1 MTLSKQ
7 EIQVRKLQRARN
19 ELAVKLPFVPDA
31 SGMGCMA
38 HPLYDWQHD
47 YIESDTRF
55 NFLCAANQI
64 GKSVGNWIRMLRFV
78 YLQSYWDRFFD
89 GNPPLPFWYF
99 YPTAQLSTSEIKTK
113 YLKFYLPHDSLKKH
127 PKWGYKVEEEKRII
141 QAIHFNTGTSVYFK
155 SYSQPPSNLQAAT
168 LSGIFADEEMP
179 EHLFDELNFR
189 GMSRDDFYYHNCFT
203 ATLGQEYLRRTIE
216 EKGERELFKDAFKR
230 QISMYNCLKYNDGT
244 ASQIWT
250 KDKIEA
256 AKLSCSSEAEIQR
269 RVYGRFVVSE
279 DRKFAGFD
287 YKRNTCSGHSIP
299 NNWNVYAGI
308 DWGSGGK
315 RGHPSGI
322 LFLGV
327 SPDFKRGRVFLSWRG
342 DGIPTTQGDVVTR
355 YVNMKKKFSVLEAAY
370 DYSAADIG
378 MIASR
383 SGISLSRANKN
394 QDLSVELINTLFKNG
409 QLKIYIG
416 DGYEENDKLIS
427 ELQVALN
434 RGPKKYDD
442 LIDALR
448 YAVTLVPWQFEMIRD
463 AQEDKV
469 AYTEPKLSKRERFWK
484 YGYEGSEL
492 WEPDLMQAE
501 LDDYAIMTEVYDL

>member
-1 MTLSKQ
+1 MSRSSKNL
-7 EIQVRKLQRARN
+7 EMLKLKKARR
-19 ELAVKLPFVPDA
+19 ELAAKLPFVPDT
-31 SGMGCMA
+31 SGLGCMA
-38 HPLYDWQHD
+38 HPLYEWQHA
-47 YIESDTRF
+47 YIHSGNRF

-64 GKSVGNWIRMLRFV
+64 GKSVGNWIRMLRMV
-78 YLQSYWDRFFD
+78 YLQSYWDRFF
-89 GNPPLPFWYF
+89 GGEPPLPFWYF
-99 YPTAQLSTSEIKTK
+99 YPSGQLSTSEIKTK
-113 YLKFYLPHDSLKKH
+113 YLRFYLPHQDLKKH
-127 PKWGYKVEEEKRII
+127 PKWGYRIEEEKRII

-179 EHLFDELNFR
+179 ANLFDELNFR

-203 ATLGQEYLRRTIE
+203 ATLGQEYLRRAIE
-216 EKGERELFKDAFKR
+216 EKGERELFPDAFKR
-230 QISMYNCLKYNDGT
+230 QISMYDCLTYNTG
-244 ASQIWT
+244 APSKIWT
-250 KDKIEA
+250 RKKIEE
-256 AKLSCSSEAEIQR
+256 AKASCSSEAEIQR
-269 RVYGRFVVSE
+269 RVFGRFVVSE

-287 YKRNTCSGHSIP
+287 FKRNTTKGHTIP
-299 NNWNVYAGI
+299 GSWNIYGGL

-315 RGHPSGI
+315 NGHPSAI

-355 YVNMKKKFSVLEAAY
+355 YVEMKKKFSVLDAAY

-378 MIASR
+378 TIASR

-416 DGYEENDKLIS
+416 KGFEENDKLIA
-427 ELQVALN
+427 EIQVALKS
-434 RGPKKYDD
+434 GAKKYDD

-448 YAVTLVPWQFEMIRD
+448 YAVTMVPWQFEIVD
-463 AQEDKV
+463 SQEEEKHEV
-469 AYTEPKLSKRERFWK
+469 EEEKMSSRERFWK
-484 YGYEGSEL
+484 YGHEGSPL
-492 WEPDLMQAE
+492 WEHDPMDEQLNDYNE
-501 LDDYAIMTEVYDL
+501 LLELYEL